1 MTVAWGIL
9 STARINELVL
19 AGARRSDRVQIVA
32 VGSRDRVRAEAY
44 AREQGLERAYGS
56 YEELLEDPDVQAVY
70 VSLPNSFHTEWSI
83 RALEAG
89 KHVLCE
95 KPFTRHPEE
104 AEQAFAVAERQKRLL
119 MEAFMWRHN
128 PQVSRLQE
136 LIADGVIGELKLIR
150 AAFSFTADDPRDIR
164 LLTETDGGSLM
175 DVGCYCVNGAR
186 LLAGEP
192 EVVYG
197 EKVTNDAGVDVRFAG
212 TLRFAGVLCQFDSG
226 LDLPERDELQAI
238 GDRGSLFLSDPWHG
252 WVAPRIE
259 VRTDSGTEEIRLEPT
274 DPYQLELENLSDA
287 ILGEAEPLIGRA
299 ETIAQARVL
308 EALHASA
315 QQGGRVRLG

>member
-1 MTVAWGIL
+1 MQAAHPTQPGEPEADTATHFSFLPSLRHGSVARSHTCLRLSRTGRYPRRPVTVAWGIL

-70 VSLPNSFHTEWSI
+70 VSLPNSFHVEWSI

-95 KPFTRHPEE
+95 KPFTRNPEE
-104 AEQAFAVAERQKRLL
+104 AEQAFAVAERQERLL

-136 LIADGVIGELKLIR
+136 LIA
-150 AAFSFTADDPRDIR
+150 
-164 LLTETDGGSLM
+164 
-175 DVGCYCVNGAR
+175 
-186 LLAGEP
+186 
-192 EVVYG
+192 
-197 EKVTNDAGVDVRFAG
+197 
-212 TLRFAGVLCQFDSG
+212 
-226 LDLPERDELQAI
+226 
-238 GDRGSLFLSDPWHG
+238 DRGSLFLSDPWHG

-315 QQGGRVRLG
+315 QQGGPVKLR

>member
-70 VSLPNSFHTEWSI
+70 VSLPNSFHVEWSI

-104 AEQAFAVAERQKRLL
+104 AEQAFAVAERQERLL

-128 PQVSRLQE
+128 LQVSRLQE

-212 TLRFAGVLCQFDSG
+212 TMRFAGVLCQFDSG

-238 GDRGSLFLSDPWHG
+238 GDRGSLILSDPWHG

-315 QQGGRVRLG
+315 QQGGPVKLG